1 MYNHRRPTLLHTNPS
16 DPHQVHSR
24 QRALYARLA
33 FRLHH
38 LTVACKAGIFV
49 GVLGS
54 LVALA
59 GCSGV
64 GQPVQSTPPPDSQP
78 TATPVPSLG
87 TPVVTTIKD
96 FQDPKTGVDIKLSNF
111 HGVVTGKY
119 VNNFPPGWY
128 LLAFYV
134 TIVEHGSDSHDYN
147 VYDLSCTD
155 QSRTVHGTDVVL
167 PVPYDQTAF
176 GNGIVYPGKPVG
188 GWAGCMYHPHQTLQ
202 ITWDDNNTITPT
214 TIVSLKA

>member
-1 MYNHRRPTLLHTNPS
+1 MSNHHCLTLPYTAPRAARQVRPKQQALHANPA
-16 DPHQVHSR
+16 SR
-24 QRALYARLA
+24 LR
-33 FRLHH
+33 H
-38 LTVACKAGIFV
+38 VMMACKAGLV
-49 GVLGS
+49 VCVLGS
-54 LVALA
+54 LVALG

-78 TATPVPSLG
+78 TATPAPTLG
-87 TPVVTTIKD
+87 TPLVTAITD
-96 FQDPKTGVDIKLSNF
+96 FRDPKTGVDIKLSDF
-111 HGVVTGKY
+111 HGVVTGRY
-119 VNNFPPGWY
+119 VNNFLAGWY

-134 TIVEHGSDSHDYN
+134 TIVGHGSDSRDYN
-147 VYDLSCTD
+147 VYDLACTD
-155 QSRTVHGTDVVL
+155 QSGIVHGTDVVL

-202 ITWDDNNTITPT
+202 ITWDDNNTIAPK